1 MSLVWEPER
10 FPRVVRSRQC
20 RNLTAETWRGTLRA
34 KVEDG
39 GVNLERGKQSK
50 WWKESKI
57 RQ

>member
-1 MSLVWEPER
+1 MVWEPER